1 MNKMTEK
8 ELSFEEA
15 VKSLEKVVAQLEQ
28 EDVPLEKAIELYQE
42 GMSLSKLCDEKLQ
55 NAQDKVVKILNNNQE
70 EPFDI
75 QGNR

>member
-1 MNKMTEK
+1 MTEK

-55 NAQDKVVKILNNNQE
+55 NAQDKVVKILNNNNE

-75 QGNR
+75 QGE

>member
-1 MNKMTEK
+1 MTEK
-8 ELSFEEA
+8 ELSFEDA

-55 NAQDKVVKILNNNQE
+55 NAQDKVVKILNNNNE

-75 QGNR
+75 QGE

>member
-1 MNKMTEK
+1 MTEK

-75 QGNR
+75 QGE